1 MDTGQITAPP
11 RAVSVA
17 RQVLALGVDSPT
29 GVEVGVFRGEFSVAL
44 DSLVPRLTLYM
55 VDCWATPDPESDY
68 AKTGDGIARL
78 PQTRQEMFYN
88 RVLAKAKTMHDA
100 IVIRAYS
107 PGEAEAFSSMPQDFV
122 FIDADHSKSG
132 VLADL
137 RGWWPVVRPGG
148 LLCGHDWGIHGVK
161 PALEEWL
168 PTVGASTADIVRGED
183 MTWFLKKPAQNAQG

>member
-1 MDTGQITAPP
+1 MDSQHITAPP

-68 AKTGDGIARL
+68 AKTGDGLARL
-78 PQTRQEMFYN
+78 PPQRFERLYQRARANAEH
-88 RVLAKAKTMHDA
+88 MHNP
-100 IVIRAYS
+100 IIIRAYS
-107 PGEAEAFSSMPQDFV
+107 PGAAEAFRALPQDFV

-137 RGWWPVVRPGG
+137 GGWWPVVRPGG
-148 LLCGHDWGIHGVK
+148 LLCGHDWGIYGVK
-161 PALEEWL
+161 PAVEEWL
-168 PTVGASTADIVRGED
+168 PTVGASTADIVTGED
-183 MTWFLKKPAQNAQG
+183 MTWFLKKPAQG